1 MVRDGFLAQPA
12 SDVTVGRFRLES
24 AMDDDGVA
32 SSLTRTR
39 LVLLSEDSAK
49 ALFGGGLWTI
59 GNWTRGPGRMA
70 GIASTSDGGELDRL
84 EMEVFAEAE
93 TMVDDPLILL
103 VDLVR
108 RGWVDGLV
116 GVIGRGNAE

>member
-1 MVRDGFLAQPA
+1 
-12 SDVTVGRFRLES
+12 
-24 AMDDDGVA
+24 
-32 SSLTRTR
+32 
-39 LVLLSEDSAK
+39 
-49 ALFGGGLWTI
+49 
-59 GNWTRGPGRMA
+59 MA
-70 GIASTSDGGELDRL
+70 GIASPSDRGELDLL

>member
-1 MVRDGFLAQPA
+1 MAHDVFLAQPA
-12 SDVTVGRFRLES
+12 SDVKVDRARLEG

-32 SSLTRTR
+32 STLTRTR

-49 ALFGGGLWTI
+49 SLCGGGLCTI
-59 GNWTRGPGRMA
+59 GNWTRGPGRIA
-70 GIASTSDGGELDRL
+70 GIASTSDRGELDRL

-93 TMVDDPLILL
+93 TMVDDPLIIL